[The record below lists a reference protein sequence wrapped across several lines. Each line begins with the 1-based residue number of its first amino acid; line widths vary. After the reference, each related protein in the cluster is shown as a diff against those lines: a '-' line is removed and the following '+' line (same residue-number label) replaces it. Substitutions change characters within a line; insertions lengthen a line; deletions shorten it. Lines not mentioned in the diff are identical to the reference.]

1 MFRFRG
7 FTSCANDAVN
17 LALSQACLLG
27 HTYIGSEHLLLG
39 LLLEG
44 STGSCAALH
53 QRGVHA
59 EAILEQLI
67 KTVGRGIQSRLS
79 PADMTPRCRRILEQ
93 SILESRKNGCEMT
106 GTEHILLCLLREK
119 ECYAVRFLMQLGADP
134 ILLYRELCE
143 SMDFFGGPRP
153 SEQNFAKKETAH
165 TALLDKFGRDLTQKA
180 RSHQLDPV
188 IGREQEIERVI
199 RILCRRSKN
208 NPCLV
213 GEAGVGK
220 TAIAEGLAQQIAQGR
235 VPPALSGKRLISL
248 DLVSMVAG
256 TKYRGEFEERVKN
269 LMDEAAAVGD
279 IILFIDEIHN
289 IIGAGAAEGSI
300 DAANILKPQL
310 SRGEIQLMGAT
321 TVAEYRRYIEKDSA
335 LERRFQ
341 KVNVEEPDD
350 SQTVRIL
357 RGILPRYEQHHG
369 VHITEE
375 AVQAAVRLSRRYL
388 NDRFLPDKAI
398 DLMDEA
404 SAKVCQQ
411 SVSQPDT
418 EYQQLDDRL
427 HELREQKEAA
437 ILRQD
442 FEQAAALRDQQTQTL
457 EQLAL
462 FSEKLQKERR
472 SRRKQVTANDIAQ
485 VVSESTGIEVSSLMS
500 RMLPASR
507 QSQQLLGL
515 EQALSRRVIGQP
527 QAVQAVC
534 RAIRRARVGLN
545 DPARPYASFLFLGP
559 TGVGKTELCK
569 SLAEQLFGSADCM
582 IRLDMSEY
590 MEKHTV
596 SRLVGSPPGYVGFE
610 EGGQLTDLVRRRPYS
625 VVLLDEVEKA
635 HPDVLNLLLQ
645 ILEEGSLQ
653 DAQGRKVSF
662 CNTVIIM
669 TSNIGARFFF
679 ERGALGFEPTC
690 TQQEDSCSHL
700 VLEELRRQFSPELLN
715 RIDETILFRKLGQ
728 PELEQICRKLLQQLS
743 TRIQALDMQLH
754 CTPAALKEL
763 CAQGYSPRYGAR
775 PLRRAVQRLIEDPAA
790 EMILNGQLPP
800 QSTLLCDYCEQD
812 HQLHLSVAG

>member
-7 FTSCANDAVN
+7 FTPRANDAIN
-17 LALSQACLLG
+17 LAISQACLLG

-39 LLLEG
+39 LLLEDG
-44 STGSCAALH
+44 TGSCAALH
-53 QRGVHA
+53 QRGVNA
-59 EAILEQLI
+59 EAVLDQLI

-79 PADMTPRCRRILEQ
+79 PCDMTPRCRRILEQ
-93 SILESRKNGCEMT
+93 SIAESRKSGCEMT

-143 SMDFFGGPRP
+143 SMDFFGSPRP
-153 SEQNFAKKETAH
+153 PEQSFAKKEVAH

-180 RSHQLDPV
+180 RSRQLDPV
-188 IGREQEIERVI
+188 IGREQEIERVV

-235 VPPALSGKRLISL
+235 VPPALSGKRLIAL

-269 LMDEAAAVGD
+269 LMDEAAAAGD

-350 SQTVRIL
+350 SQAVRIL

-388 NDRFLPDKAI
+388 HDRFLPDKAI

-404 SAKVCQQ
+404 AAKVCQQ
-411 SVSQPDT
+411 SFSQPDS

-442 FEQAAALRDQQTQTL
+442 FEQAASLRDRQAQTL
-457 EQLAL
+457 EQLTL
-462 FSEKLQKERR
+462 FSERLQKERS
-472 SRRKQVTANDIAQ
+472 SRKKRVTANDIAQ

-500 RMLPASR
+500 RMLPACS

-662 CNTVIIM
+662 CNTVVIM

-679 ERGALGFEPTC
+679 ERGALGFEPAC
-690 TQQEDSCSHL
+690 AQQENSCSRL
-700 VLEELRRQFSPELLN
+700 VLEELRQQFSPELLN
-715 RIDETILFRKLGQ
+715 RIDETILFHKLGQ
-728 PELEQICRKLLQQLS
+728 PELEQICQKLLQQLS
-743 TRIQALDMQLH
+743 ERIQALDMQLH

-775 PLRRAVQRLIEDPAA
+775 PLRRAVRRLIEDPAA
-790 EMILNGQLPP
+790 EMILNGQLTP

-812 HQLHLSVAG
+812 HQLHLSTAG